1 MRTVAILAGG
11 LGTRLGGVTAQI
23 PKLLVEL
30 DGRPFAEYQLDWLR
44 DEGVTHVVYCLGH
57 LGEQVVEALG
67 TGDRWGMR
75 FDFVMDG
82 PTLLGTG
89 GALRRAMPSRAE
101 EFFVLY
107 GDSLLTCDLA
117 AVERAYDAGGRSTLM
132 TVVRN
137 DNQWD
142 RSNVV
147 FADGHIVAYD
157 KSAIPAGHALHRLWP
172 RDPVVARPPRLSG

>member
-1 MRTVAILAGG
+1 M
-11 LGTRLGGVTAQI
+11 
-23 PKLLVEL
+23 EL

-67 TGDRWGMR
+67 DGDRWGMR

-82 PTLLGTG
+82 PMLLGTG
-89 GALRRAMPSRAE
+89 GALRRAMPSRAD

-117 AVERAYDAGGRSTLM
+117 AVERGLRGRPTDVPDDGLPERQPVGSQQRG
-132 TVVRN
+132 VRRRR
-137 DNQWD
+137 D
-142 RSNVV
+142 R
-147 FADGHIVAYD
+147 G
-157 KSAIPAGHALHRLWP
+157 L
-172 RDPVVARPPRLSG
+172 